1 MNFRRHPREEPEI
14 NIISMVDVVLVI
26 LLFFMVTTTFTKQSA
41 LRLDLPA
48 ASQTAVAPKAPITVD
63 IDAAGRLALN
73 GQALSAG
80 ELRQRLA
87 ALARQDSNQMLLLRA
102 DRNTIQQHVVT
113 VLDAARQAGLLRVS
127 IATQQAS

>member
-26 LLFFMVTTTFTKQSA
+26 LLFFMVTTTFTKQST

-48 ASQTAVAPKAPITVD
+48 ASQTAAVPKAPITVD

-87 ALARQDSNQMLLLRA
+87 ALARQDSNQVLLLRA

>member
-1 MNFRRHPREEPEI
+1 MNFRRHSREEPEI

-26 LLFFMVTTTFTKQSA
+26 LLFFMVTTTFTKQSI

-48 ASQTAVAPKAPITVD
+48 ARQTAAVPKAPITVD

-87 ALARQDSNQMLLLRA
+87 ALARQDSNQVLLLRA

>member
-1 MNFRRHPREEPEI
+1 MNFRRHSREEPEI

-26 LLFFMVTTTFTKQSA
+26 LLFFMVTTTFTKQSI

-48 ASQTAVAPKAPITVD
+48 ASQTAAVPKAPITVD

-87 ALARQDSNQMLLLRA
+87 ALARQDSNQVLLLRA